1 MKDLS
6 PISLLRPHIRDLE
19 IYQGVE
25 PIELQAQKAGVP
37 LDKVIRLNGN
47 ENPYGPSPRVAQALG
62 GFNLYNL
69 YPDPEQRRLREALS
83 EYLAVSP
90 ERIVVGNGSDEI
102 IDLVLRMFLGPGD
115 AIIDPSPTFEM
126 YAVGARICGGDVV
139 TVPRD
144 HAFEI
149 DIESTQTA
157 VDSSTKAIFLASPNN
172 PTGNVTPEWQVRR
185 LLEMGILVVVDET
198 YHEFCGE
205 TVIPLVEEY
214 PNLIVLRTFSKWAG
228 LAGLRIGLGVMD
240 LDLANV
246 MMTVKPPYN
255 VNLAAEVAL
264 LASLE
269 DLSGL
274 MERVNRIVAER
285 KRMFSL
291 LEEVPGVRPW
301 PSQANFILCQLPEG
315 RGEDVFGGL
324 ARRGIFVRHF
334 SSPRL
339 RDFLRVSVGLPEHT
353 DALVAALDGA
363 LRRGDDV

>member
-1 MKDLS
+1 MKDFS

-19 IYQGVE
+19 MYQGVE
-25 PIELQAQKAGVP
+25 PIELQAQRAGIP

-47 ENPYGPSPRVAQALG
+47 ENPYGPSPRVARALG

-83 EYLAVSP
+83 EYLEVGP
-90 ERIVVGNGSDEI
+90 ERIVAGNGSDEI
-102 IDLVLRMFLGPGD
+102 IDLILRMFLGPGD
-115 AIIDPSPTFEM
+115 VIIDPAPTFGM

-144 HAFEI
+144 QAFEI
-149 DIESTQTA
+149 DIESTQMA
-157 VDSSTKAIFLASPNN
+157 VDSSTKAILFASPNN
-172 PTGNVTPEWQVRR
+172 PTGNVAAEWQVRR

-198 YHEFCGE
+198 YHEFCGQ
-205 TVIPLVEEY
+205 TVVPLVDEY

-228 LAGLRIGLGVMD
+228 LAGLRIGLGVMHPD
-240 LDLANV
+240 VANV

-255 VNLAAEVAL
+255 VNLAAEMAI

-269 DLSGL
+269 DRAGL
-274 MERVNRIVAER
+274 MERVNSIVAER
-285 KRMFSL
+285 NRMCSL
-291 LEEVPGVRPW
+291 LQEMPGVHPW

-315 RGEDVFGGL
+315 RGEGVFKGL
-324 ARRGIFVRHF
+324 AERGIFVRHF

-339 RDFLRVSVGLPEHT
+339 RDFVRISVGLPEHT
-353 DALVAALDGA
+353 EALVAALDSL
-363 LRRGDDV
+363 LRQPS